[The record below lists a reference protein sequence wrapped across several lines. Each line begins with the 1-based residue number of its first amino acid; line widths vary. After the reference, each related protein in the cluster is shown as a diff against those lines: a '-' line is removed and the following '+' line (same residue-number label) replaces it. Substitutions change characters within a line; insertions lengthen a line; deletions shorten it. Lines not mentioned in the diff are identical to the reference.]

1 MRERTGTGPTGV
13 VDPAAPA
20 FGPRLAYPDRCLHD
34 LVADQARLRPDAVA
48 VEQGDRRVTYRDLLG
63 ATGAV
68 AAALRERGVRA
79 DDLVGVCL
87 DRRPELAAALLGVLA
102 AGAGCVPLDPAL
114 PPERLRAMAEE
125 AGLTTV
131 VGENPFGG
139 DVEVVPL
146 PEHPAPYRSG
156 PATPGTT
163 ALVLFTSG
171 STGRPKGAV
180 LEHRGITEFVT
191 SFAAFA
197 GMNHDTRCLGFAT
210 ISFDASVIDLLTPLA
225 SGGTVA
231 LASTAHRA
239 DPTRLHRFCA
249 DHAVNTVYLPA
260 ALLPVADPA
269 LLPDVRLIMTGGEAP
284 GPEQVERW
292 TAGGRR
298 FVSVYGPTE
307 ATVLV
312 TWFDA
317 SGHWERP
324 LPIGVPA
331 TNHSIHVVDAELR
344 AVPDGAPGEVLT
356 GGPGLARGYLG
367 DPARTAARFVPDPF
381 SGDPGARLYRT
392 GDLAR
397 RLPDGNLEFLGR
409 IDRQIKIRGQRIEL
423 GEVEAVLRGH
433 PGVRHAAVEA
443 LPGPE
448 LVAYVSGYVDSG
460 AIDSGAIDAAELRVH
475 CARRLADASVPARIH
490 VLAELPVN
498 ANGKVDFAK
507 VRELAAEGP
516 APRQAPVPP
525 ATAVEVQVADGW
537 AAVLG
542 APPEDRDADFFSCG
556 GHSITAM
563 RLVTDLRTRL
573 RRDVAIEDVL
583 TGRTLRGI
591 AAKAGA
597 AAPVGTEPLVRGR
610 PPALSPAQRRLWFL
624 DRYSPAAGAAYNAVL
639 AERLTG
645 PLDVPALAAAL
656 AAVAARQQV
665 LRWRVPD
672 TDGRPYAVVDPPGP
686 VPLPVV
692 PVRPADLPARL
703 AAGVAR
709 PFDLATDTLWRAELY
724 RLGPDDHVLAIH
736 AHHAVFD
743 GWSQALLYDDLAA
756 AYARAL
762 TGAPPALPDLPA
774 TYGDYVAWRA
784 ERSTRRGA
792 DDLAWWVDH
801 LTGVPAVLQLP
812 SARQRPAEQT
822 YTSASV
828 TAALDPE
835 GTAEVAAL
843 AARLGATPAA
853 VLLAAFGL
861 VLSWQSG
868 LPDLVVG
875 TPAVDRRHADF
886 ERMVG
891 FFIDI
896 APLRLRCSG
905 EAGFAQHVRAAREEL
920 LAALAHPEAPLE
932 RIVDGLG
939 LGGRL
944 DRNPLVQVLF
954 NMYTFPAP
962 RLELSGV
969 VSEPVPVTAPGSP
982 FDLTLYGVERDGR
995 LRLEILYSTDVYDHA
1010 RMAGLLDAV
1019 QQVVAAGVA
1028 DPDTPVRDL
1037 PGAERVTRDDVLD
1050 GVERAMP
1057 RAVRSGLGI
1066 VPPATATERAVAAVW
1081 CEVLGLSGV
1090 GATDNFFD
1098 VGGTS
1103 LTAAAVQRR
1112 VNRVLGRD
1120 LRVMDLFRHPTVRM
1134 LAAHLDADEH
1144 DSNGDVARDPAVAKA
1159 ASRGAVR
1166 RARSRRGQ
1174 PGRAGGPA

>member
-1 MRERTGTGPTGV
+1 VETLPV
-13 VDPAAPA
+13 PA
-20 FGPRLAYPDRCLHD
+20 FGPRLAYPGRCLPD

-48 VEQGDRRVTYRDLLG
+48 VEQGDRALTYRELLG

-68 AAALRERGVRA
+68 AEALLQRGVGA
-79 DDLVGVCL
+79 DELVGVCL

-131 VGENPFGG
+131 VGEYPFSGV
-139 DVEVVPL
+139 DVVPM
-146 PEHPAPYRSG
+146 PVRPAPYRSG
-156 PATPGTT
+156 PATPATT

-171 STGRPKGAV
+171 STGRPKGVV
-180 LEHRGITEFVT
+180 LEHRGLTEFVT

-197 GMNHDTRCLGFAT
+197 GLGHDTRFLGFAT
-210 ISFDASVIDLLTPLA
+210 ISFDASVLDLLAPLA
-225 SGGTVA
+225 AGGTVA
-231 LASTAHRA
+231 LADAAHRA

-269 LLPDVRLIMTGGEAP
+269 LLPDVRLIITGGEAP
-284 GPEQVERW
+284 GPEQVGRW
-292 TAGGRR
+292 TEGGRR

-312 TWFDA
+312 TWFEA
-317 SGHWERP
+317 SGHWSRP
-324 LPIGVPA
+324 LPLGVPA
-331 TNHSIHVVDAELR
+331 TNHSVHVVDAALREVAGGEAGEL
-344 AVPDGAPGEVLT
+344 LT

-367 DPARTAARFVPDPF
+367 DPVRTAARFVPDPF
-381 SGDPGARLYRT
+381 SGQPGARLYRT

-397 RLPDGNLEFLGR
+397 WLPDGTLEFLGR
-409 IDRQIKIRGQRIEL
+409 IDRQLKIRGQRVEL

-433 PGVRHAAVEA
+433 PDVRHAAVEA
-443 LPGPE
+443 LPGPR
-448 LVAYVSGYVDSG
+448 LVAYVTGGVT
-460 AIDSGAIDAAELRVH
+460 AEELRAH
-475 CARRLADASVPARIH
+475 CVRRLAEASVPGI
-490 VLAELPVN
+490 VVVDDLPVN
-498 ANGKVDFAK
+498 ANGKVDFAR
-507 VRELAAEGP
+507 VRELAAGHAVPE
-516 APRQAPVPP
+516 QEPP
-525 ATAVEVQVADGW
+525 ATTAEVQVADGW

-542 APPEDRDADFFSCG
+542 EPPAGRDVDFFSHG

-563 RLVTDLRTRL
+563 RLVTDLRARL
-573 RRDVAIEDVL
+573 RRDVVIEDVL

-597 AAPVGTEPLVRGR
+597 AAPAGAEPPVRGR

-624 DRYSPAAGAAYNAVL
+624 DRYSPAAGAAYNAAL

-645 PLDVPALAAAL
+645 PLDVPALTAAL

-672 TDGRPYAVVDPPGP
+672 ADGAPHAVLDPPGP

-692 PVRPADLPARL
+692 AVAPEELPARL

-709 PFDLATDTLWRAELY
+709 PFDLATDTLWRAELF
-724 RLGPDDHVLAIH
+724 RLGPEEHVLAVY

-756 AYARAL
+756 AYARASA
-762 TGAPPALPDLPA
+762 GEPADLPALPA

-784 ERSTRRGA
+784 ARSDRRGVA
-792 DDLAWWVDH
+792 DLAWWLDH
-801 LTGVPAVLQLP
+801 LTGVPTVLQLP
-812 SARQRPAEQT
+812 STLARPEEQT
-822 YTSASV
+822 YASASV
-828 TAALDPE
+828 TATLDTAA
-835 GTAEVAAL
+835 TAEVAAM
-843 AARLGATPAA
+843 ATRLGATPAA

-875 TPAVDRRHADF
+875 TPAVDRRDADF
-886 ERMVG
+886 EPMVG

-896 APLRLRCSG
+896 APLRLRCAG
-905 EAGFAQHVRAAREEL
+905 EAGFAHHVRAARDEL

-962 RLELSGV
+962 RLALAGIA
-969 VSEPVPVTAPGSP
+969 SEPVPVTAPGSP
-982 FDLTLYGVERDGR
+982 FDLTLYGIERDGR
-995 LRLEILYSTDVYDHA
+995 LALEILYSTDVYDHA
-1010 RMAGLLDAV
+1010 RMAAV
-1019 QQVVAAGVA
+1019 LAAVARVVAAGAA

-1037 PGAERVTRDDVLD
+1037 PGAEPVPGAAFDRA
-1050 GVERAMP
+1050 ERAVP
-1057 RAVRSGLGI
+1057 RAVRGAAGA
-1066 VPPATATERAVAAVW
+1066 VRPATSTERAVAAVW
-1081 CEVLGLSGV
+1081 CEVLGLTAV

-1098 VGGTS
+1098 VGGSS
-1103 LTAAAVQRR
+1103 LTAAAVARR
-1112 VNRVLGRD
+1112 VDRVLSRE
-1120 LRVMDLFRHPTVRM
+1120 LRVMDLFRHPTVRL
-1134 LAAHLDADEH
+1134 LAEYLDTHVDG
-1144 DSNGDVARDPAVAKA
+1144 SDVAGDPAVAKA
-1159 ASRGAVR
+1159 VSRGAAR
-1166 RARSRRGQ
+1166 RARSRR
-1174 PGRAGGPA
+1174 RAGGPA

>member
-1 MRERTGTGPTGV
+1 MV
-13 VDPAAPA
+13 NPAAPA
-20 FGPRLAYPDRCLHD
+20 FGPRLAYPGRCLHD

-48 VEQGDRRVTYRDLLG
+48 VEQGSHRLTYRDLLG

-68 AAALRERGVRA
+68 AEALRARGVRA

-131 VGENPFGG
+131 VGEYPFGGSWGG
-139 DVEVVPL
+139 DVEVVPV

-156 PATPGTT
+156 PATLDTT

-180 LEHRGITEFVT
+180 LAHRGITEFVT

-197 GMNHDTRCLGFAT
+197 GLNHDTRCLGFAT

-225 SGGTVA
+225 AGGTVA
-231 LASTAHRA
+231 LASAAHRA

-298 FVSVYGPTE
+298 FLSVYGPTE

-317 SGHWERP
+317 SGRWERP

-331 TNHSIHVVDAELR
+331 TNHSIHLVDVDLR
-344 AVPDGAPGEVLT
+344 EVPDGAPGEVLT

-381 SGDPGARLYRT
+381 SGEPGARLYRT

-448 LVAYVSGYVDSG
+448 LVAYVSGG
-460 AIDSGAIDAAELRVH
+460 ADAGELRRH

-507 VRELAAEGP
+507 VRELAAAGP
-516 APRQAPVPP
+516 GPRQAPAPP
-525 ATAVEVQVADGW
+525 ATPVEVQVADGW

-563 RLVTDLRTRL
+563 RLVTDLRARL

-591 AAKAGA
+591 AARAGA
-597 AAPVGTEPLVRGR
+597 AAPAGAEPPVRGR

-645 PLDVPALAAAL
+645 PLDVPALTAAL

-665 LRWRVPD
+665 LRWRIPD
-672 TDGRPYAVVDPPGP
+672 TDGRPHAVVDPPGP

-692 PVRPADLPARL
+692 PARAADLPALL

-724 RLGPDDHVLAIH
+724 RLGPDDHVLAVH

-762 TGAPPALPDLPA
+762 AGASADLPGLPA

-784 ERSTRRGA
+784 ERSRRRGA

-801 LTGVPAVLQLP
+801 LTGVSAVLQLP
-812 SARQRPAEQT
+812 SARERPAEQT

-828 TAALDPE
+828 TAALDPTR
-835 GTAEVAAL
+835 TAEVAAL

-896 APLRLRCSG
+896 APLRLRCSRD
-905 EAGFAQHVRAAREEL
+905 AGFAQHVRAARDEL

-962 RLELSGV
+962 RLELTGV
-969 VSEPVPVTAPGSP
+969 ASEPVPVTAPGSP

-995 LRLEILYSTDVYDHA
+995 LRLEILYSTDVYDHV
-1010 RMAGLLDAV
+1010 RMAAVLAAV
-1019 QQVVAAGVA
+1019 QRLVAAGVA

-1037 PGAERVTRDDVLD
+1037 PGAEPVPRDGVLD
-1050 GVERAMP
+1050 RVERAMP
-1057 RAVRSGLGI
+1057 RAARAGLGT
-1066 VPPATATERAVAAVW
+1066 VPPASATERAVAAVW
-1081 CEVLGLSGV
+1081 CEVLGMSGV

-1120 LRVMDLFRHPTVRM
+1120 LRVMDLFRHPTVRT
-1134 LAAHLDADEH
+1134 LAAHLDAEAEH
-1144 DSNGDVARDPAVAKA
+1144 GDGGEVARDPAVLKA